1 MHVIDIPVSELREAP
16 WNPNVM
22 DPGMAK
28 HLRESISQF
37 GLVENLIVRLMKDG
51 TTQVLS
57 GNQRFQI
64 ISQLGYEK
72 APCVVVELDDAEAML
87 LAQALNQIQGEDDP
101 GLRAEL
107 MRDVLS
113 DLTEEDVLAVLPETV
128 ESLRELASLGQE
140 DMAASL
146 TAWNRLRSARL
157 QHLTFQLTK
166 SQVEIVEL
174 ALIRASETG
183 STGTGNPNLRGNALY
198 ELCRRSLDDDND
210 E

>member
-1 MHVIDIPVSELREAP
+1 MKVIEIPVSELREAP

-22 DPGMAK
+22 DPGMTK

-37 GLVENLIVRLMKDG
+37 GLVGNLVVRPMKDG
-51 TTQVLS
+51 SNEVLS
-57 GNQRFQI
+57 GNQRFRAI
-64 ISQLGYEK
+64 RDLGYET
-72 APCVVVELDDAEAML
+72 APCVIVELDDAGAML
-87 LAQALNQIQGEDDP
+87 LGQALNQIQGEDNP

-107 MRDVLS
+107 MRNVLS
-113 DLTEEDVLAVLPETV
+113 DLAEEDVLAVLPETV

-146 TAWNRLRSARL
+146 AAWNRVQSARL
-157 QHLTFQLTK
+157 QHLTFQLMK
-166 SQVEIVEL
+166 SQMEVVER
-174 ALIRASETG
+174 ALKQVSET
-183 STGTGNPNLRGNALY
+183 SPIGTGNPNLRGNALY

>member
-1 MHVIDIPVSELREAP
+1 MKVIEIRLSDLREAP

-22 DPGMAK
+22 DPDMTK
-28 HLRESISQF
+28 HLKEAIKQF
-37 GLVENLIVRLMKDG
+37 GLVENLVVRPIEDE
-51 TTQVLS
+51 TYQVLS
-57 GNQRFQI
+57 GNQRLKAI
-64 ISQLGYEK
+64 NDLGYEK
-72 APCVVVELDDAEAML
+72 APCVVVELDDARAML

-107 MRDVLS
+107 MRNVLS

-146 TAWNRLRSARL
+146 TAWNRLQSARL
-157 QHLTFQLTK
+157 KHLTFQLTK
-166 SQVEIVEL
+166 SQMEVVER
-174 ALIRASETG
+174 ALKQVPET
-183 STGTGNPNLRGNALY
+183 SSAGTGNPNLRGNALY
-198 ELCRRSLDDDND
+198 ELCRMSLDDDND

>member
-1 MHVIDIPVSELREAP
+1 MKVTEIRLSELREAP

-22 DPGMAK
+22 DPGMTE
-28 HLRESISQF
+28 HLRESITQF
-37 GLVENLIVRLMKDG
+37 GLVENLVVRLLQDG
-51 TTQVLS
+51 TYEVLS

-64 ISQLGYEK
+64 IRDLDYET
-72 APCVVVELDDAEAML
+72 APCVIVELDDAEAML
-87 LAQALNQIQGEDDP
+87 LGQALNQIQGEDNP

-107 MRDVLS
+107 MRNVLL

-140 DMAASL
+140 EMAASL
-146 TAWNRLRSARL
+146 TAWNRLQSARL

-166 SQVEIVEL
+166 NQVEVVDQ
-174 ALIRASETG
+174 ALKQVSETS

-198 ELCRRSLDDDND
+198 ELCRRFLDDDND
-210 E
+210 D

>member
-1 MHVIDIPVSELREAP
+1 MVDIQLSELREAP

-22 DPGMAK
+22 DPGMTE
-28 HLRESISQF
+28 HLRESITQF
-37 GLVENLIVRLMKDG
+37 GLVENLVVRPLQDG
-51 TTQVLS
+51 SNEVLS
-57 GNQRFQI
+57 GNQRFQVI
-64 ISQLGYEK
+64 RELGYET

-87 LAQALNQIQGEDDP
+87 LGQALNQIQGEDNP

-107 MRDVLS
+107 MRNVLL

-146 TAWNRLRSARL
+146 VAWNRVQSARL
-157 QHLTFQLTK
+157 RHLTFQLTK
-166 SQVEIVEL
+166 SQVEVVEQAL
-174 ALIRASETG
+174 AQAPETS

-198 ELCRRSLDDDND
+198 ELCRRSLDDDNA